1 MVNQVHGLYAVE
13 IGETTP
19 FTIPGIQSNTISSN
33 TTVRGDVT
41 DGQVS
46 PEFQSI
52 VAQNPRIN
60 FATMAIGIALTKVG
74 LQSYIVNPTAVPTG
88 FNAFARKHLIG
99 STRVPDAT
107 SDHRKYQANNG
118 MIVPGVLTCDHQG
131 DAVLP
136 FDMVAIYDGTNA
148 PVVVTDGEIIP
159 ATLLTGFDERYG
171 LGPVI
176 LGGTTI
182 TGVKSVSI
190 DFGVGAVVE
199 SADGDI
205 WPSFVNVRE
214 KNPVIT
220 IEGIDVDWL
229 TDTLGTGGA
238 VNPLGT
244 ALLQSTSEI
253 YLRKRLDSSTFE
265 SSASAVHPHFTF
277 AGIATADPFMAVGG
291 SDAGTV
297 GLRLTLRRDPQNA
310 PRRFNLAAL
319 P

>member
-1 MVNQVHGLYAVE
+1 MVNQLHGLYAVE
-13 IGETTP
+13 LGEVTP
-19 FTIPGIQSNTISSN
+19 FAFPAIQTNTIPSN
-33 TTVRGDVT
+33 TTVRGEVT

-52 VAQNPRIN
+52 TAQNPRIS
-60 FATMAIGIALTKVG
+60 FGTMAIGTALTKVG
-74 LQSYIVNPTAVPTG
+74 LQSFIVNPTVVPTG

-107 SDHRKYQANNG
+107 SGHRKYQANNG
-118 MIVPGVLTCDHQG
+118 MIVPRVLSCDHQG

-136 FDMVAIYDGTNA
+136 FDMIAIYDGNNE
-148 PVVVTDGEIIP
+148 PVVITDGEIIP

-176 LGGTTI
+176 IAGTTLS
-182 TGVKSVSI
+182 GVKSVSI

-199 SADGDI
+199 SADGDV
-205 WPSFVNVRE
+205 WPTFVNIRE
-214 KNPVIT
+214 VNPVIT
-220 IEGIDVDWL
+220 LEGIDVDWL
-229 TDTLGTGGA
+229 TDTLGAGGA

-277 AGIATADPFMAVGG
+277 AGIATVDPFMSVSG
-291 SDAGTV
+291 SDAGTTSV
-297 GLRLTLRRDPQNA
+297 RLTLRRDPPNA
-310 PRRFNLAAL
+310 PILFNLAAL